1 MMQYFQKERKELET
15 DITALDVK
23 TMTSLQYLLSV
34 DKPVYEVDL
43 SEVVSMVVARVLET
57 ENKFYTQVLR
67 KPKVI
72 NVSFKAEGG
81 GRAIY

>member
-1 MMQYFQKERKELET
+1 MQYFQKERKELET